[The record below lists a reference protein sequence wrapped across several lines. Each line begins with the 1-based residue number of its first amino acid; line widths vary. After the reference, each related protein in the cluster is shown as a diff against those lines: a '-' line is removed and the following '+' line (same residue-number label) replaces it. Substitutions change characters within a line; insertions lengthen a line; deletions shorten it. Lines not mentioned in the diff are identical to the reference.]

1 MGRTKIDYGI
11 DLGTTNSAITRMESG
26 EPTIKKSKGFG
37 MDTTPSCVWFNRKG
51 IAAVGFNAKNELAS
65 ERIAAFAA
73 NDESLVNAFEEF
85 KRTMGSDISYDCAH
99 TGKSYSSEELSAEVL
114 KSLKGYIQDEEI
126 NSIVITMPDRFEQ
139 HSVDATQR
147 AAELAGFQYC
157 ELLSEPT
164 AASMAFGMN
173 TQAKDGMWLV
183 FDFGGGTFDVVI
195 MESKE
200 GIINQ
205 VGTSGDNKLGG
216 KNIDDA
222 IIDNII
228 IPYLQENYSIDGI
241 LADDKRKRLLR
252 KAVKK
257 DAEEAKI
264 NLSSKENSE
273 YGLLTT
279 QPIGTDDEGL
289 DIDIDLTIPIDQFE
303 EVVKPILQRSI
314 DISNKLLKKN
324 KLTGSDLTTILMI
337 GGTTFSE
344 TLREMVKKQISN
356 KINTSIDPM
365 TAVSKGAALF
375 ASTKDIPDTIRE
387 TDRSKIQLT
396 LHYQPDCAE
405 PEAKVGIKID
415 RDGNKGKIPDKVF
428 VQFDRK
434 DEGWSSGKIEL
445 IDDADIIDV
454 QLEQGKSNIFSIVV
468 TDKKG
473 TVFPCEPESISILG
487 TKVIKARM
495 PYHLCV
501 DAFEFAKRKHHL
513 IPIENLEE
521 GQALPAKGVKV
532 FKSINDLRPGKKED
546 ELNIKVYNGEP
557 RTKSIYANHSG
568 TVKITGDDLPG
579 FLPKDSDI
587 EITLE
592 VDESRRIKLTA
603 SFPSLDDHMHEMT
616 FERSIQVTPDT
627 ETLELEINNVENS
640 LDYLIDDFEDV
651 DTLETE
657 TIRSNIEEVKNIFT
671 GGKSDD
677 ETRIQVLER
686 IREIN
691 RNIDKLQEDSEW
703 PSVLEEL
710 SESLKTLKSTMEKY
724 GGEDSSALFDQLSV
738 QAKSVIEKQNI
749 NLAKDLINN
758 IMSLN
763 QEIIKQEYGVGYW
776 IGYIKM
782 FDDAFDQHDWTDRK
796 QARLF
801 IDQAKEIINDDRAT
815 EENLRP
821 ILVKLYECLPRQ
833 PIDKNCPKCGK
844 TMDKCTCIAV

>member
-51 IAAVGFNAKNELAS
+51 MAIVGFNAKNDLAS
-65 ERIAAFAA
+65 ERIAAFAE
-73 NDESLVNAFEEF
+73 NDESLVNGFEEF
-85 KRTMGSDISYDCAH
+85 KRTMGSDISYDCAQ

-173 TQAKDGMWLV
+173 AQAKDGMWLV

-228 IPYLQENYSIDGI
+228 IPYLQENYSVDKI
-241 LADDKRKRLLR
+241 LADDKRKNLLR

-289 DIDIDLTIPIDQFE
+289 DIWIDLTIPIDQFE
-303 EVVKPILQRSI
+303 EVLKPILQRSI

-344 TLREMVKKQISN
+344 TLREMVKEQISN

-375 ASTKDIPDTIRE
+375 ASTKDIPDSIRE
-387 TDRSKIQLT
+387 TDKSKIQLT

-405 PEAKVGIKID
+405 TETKVGIKID
-415 RDGNKGKIPDKVF
+415 RDGNKGKIPDKIF
-428 VQFDRK
+428 VQFNRK
-434 DEGWSSGKIEL
+434 DEGWLSGKIEL
-445 IDDADIIDV
+445 IDDSDIIDV

-487 TKVIKARM
+487 IKGPKERL
-495 PYHLCV
+495 PYDLCV

-513 IPIENLEE
+513 IPIENLER

-532 FKSINDLRPGKKED
+532 FKSMNDLRPGKKED
-546 ELNIKVYNGEP
+546 ELNIPVYNGEP
-557 RTKSIYANHSG
+557 RTKSIYANHAG
-568 TVKITGDDLPG
+568 TSKITGDDIPG
-579 FLPKDSDI
+579 FLPKNSDI

-592 VDESRRIKLTA
+592 VNSSRQIKLTA
-603 SFPSLDDHMHEMT
+603 SFPSLDDHMHEET
-616 FERSIQVTPDT
+616 FDHFIQTTPDP
-627 ETLELEINNVENS
+627 ETLELEINNVNNS
-640 LDYLIDDFEDV
+640 LDYLIDDFSDV

-657 TIRSNIEEVKNIFT
+657 SIRSNIEEVKNIFT

-691 RNIDKLQEDSEW
+691 RNIDKLRDDSEW

-710 SESLKTLKSTMEKY
+710 SQSLKALESTIEKY
-724 GGEDSSALFDQLSV
+724 GGDQASTLFDQLSV
-738 QAKSVIEKQNI
+738 QAKSVIEKQDI
-749 NLAKDLINN
+749 NLAKDLIGN
-758 IMSLN
+758 IMALN
-763 QEIIKQEYGVGYW
+763 QEIIRQEHGVAYW
-776 IGYIKM
+776 ISFIKW
-782 FDDAFDQHDWTDRK
+782 FDDVFDTHDWTDKK
-796 QARLF
+796 QARHL
-801 IDQAKEIINDDRAT
+801 INEAKEIINADRAT
-815 EENLRP
+815 EANIRP
-821 ILVKLYECLPRQ
+821 IIAQLYELLPSGS
-833 PIDKNCPKCGK
+833 IKKDCPKCGK
-844 TMDKCTCIAV
+844 TREKCTCIGA